1 MSRPAKSA
9 SVSRGKI
16 RKGEKETRQNVED
29 SIRGEAVRPE
39 PPESLTE
46 DQKKIFQ
53 FIVDGLEAGKILGKL
68 DVFVLEST
76 AVAIDRL
83 RTINRMID
91 NEPGLLLHTAT
102 QNSRAKFQ
110 ADLWRGCNE
119 LRMSPQARA
128 KMGLLAAQGNPDS
141 NDPLENAMNGGGGK
155 SD

>member
-1 MSRPAKSA
+1 MARPAKSA
-9 SVSRGKI
+9 SVSRRKI
-16 RKGEKETRQNVED
+16 GKGEKEARQNVED

-39 PPESLTE
+39 PPENLTE

-91 NEPGLLLHTAT
+91 DEPGLLLHTAT
-102 QNSRAKFQ
+102 QNSRAKYQ

-119 LRMSPQARA
+119 LCLSPQARA
-128 KMGLLAAQGNPDS
+128 KLGSLAAQKAKEQR
-141 NDPLENAMNGGGGK
+141 DPLMDALK
-155 SD
+155 DDD

>member
-102 QNSRAKFQ
+102 QNSRAKYQ

-119 LRMSPQARA
+119 LCLSPQARA
-128 KMGLLAAQGNPDS
+128 KLGSLAAQKAKEQR
-141 NDPLENAMNGGGGK
+141 DPLMDALK
-155 SD
+155 DDD

>member
-1 MSRPAKSA
+1 M
-9 SVSRGKI
+9 
-16 RKGEKETRQNVED
+16 
-29 SIRGEAVRPE
+29 
-39 PPESLTE
+39 
-46 DQKKIFQ
+46 
-53 FIVDGLEAGKILGKL
+53 DGLEAGKILGKL

-119 LRMSPQARA
+119 LCMSPQARA
-128 KMGLLAAQGNPDS
+128 KMGLLAAQGNPDA